1 MGGGGSSKNIPDE
14 ILSKQARRRSTGGV
28 PKRALI
34 RWRNRKNET
43 ERKQTGSVSWV
54 HRSGEVSKGSG
65 RYIRTLNDRT
75 RLGFL
80 LTLGVFSEVSGG
92 GVSLSFKRPSRGTL
106 FFKWNNSSLSPT
118 QQTVGQMETDSAYS
132 PPLSSLVSKI
142 NHKNVFKKYRDDL
155 GRGRLMCKLNI
166 STITQH
172 MSV

>member
-1 MGGGGSSKNIPDE
+1 MGGGEGRPKTSLMKNF
-14 ILSKQARRRSTGGV
+14 QAGQRSTGGV

-34 RWRNRKNET
+34 RCRNRKNET

-106 FFKWNNSSLSPT
+106 FFKWNNSTLSPT
-118 QQTVGQMETDSAYS
+118 QQTVGQMETDSDYS
-132 PPLSSLVSKI
+132 PSRACLVSII
-142 NHKNVFKKYRDDL
+142 NHKL
-155 GRGRLMCKLNI
+155 C
-166 STITQH
+166 
-172 MSV
+172 